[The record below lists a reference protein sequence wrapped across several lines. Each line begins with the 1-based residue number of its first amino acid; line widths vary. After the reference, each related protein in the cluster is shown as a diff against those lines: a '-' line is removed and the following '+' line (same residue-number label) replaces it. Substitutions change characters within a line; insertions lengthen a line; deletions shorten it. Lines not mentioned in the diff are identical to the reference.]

1 MTDLATCSEL
11 AEALDLPDTVILD
24 ATYYLPN
31 ENKNAQAFFAATH
44 IPGAVFFDVDKIA
57 DPRSGL
63 PHMLPTPGQFA
74 EIVGALG
81 IGNQSKIFVYDQ
93 RGIFS
98 SPRAWWM
105 FRVFG
110 HENIKVLDGGLPA
123 WQAEDHPVSDKAAC
137 PAAKHFTATYH
148 AQKVRDIVAMLTN
161 VTSKAEL
168 VLDARA
174 AGRFNGTVPEPR
186 PGMKSGHI
194 PGAKSLPFS
203 TLLADGK
210 MRPASELREIFANL
224 GVTPASQIVTS
235 CGSGVTAAIITLAL
249 KVAGLPEGAIYDG
262 SWSEW
267 GSRADLPVEV

>member
-210 MRPASELREIFANL
+210 MRPVSELREIFAKL

-249 KVAGLPEGAIYDG
+249 TVASLPEGAIYDG